1 MTPTTRAGRPMT
13 DAEPCDHKWV
23 HLRNEGTT
31 EVGYRHWKQTDLFY
45 CEKCL
50 EQKRILSDIPEKR
63 SHAF

>member
-1 MTPTTRAGRPMT
+1 MADT
-13 DAEPCDHKWV
+13 CDHKWV

-31 EVGYRHWKQTDLFY
+31 EVGYRMWKQTDLFY